1 MTLDEIREIY
11 NLPITTLMFRAQ
23 QVHQKYQDPAGVQ
36 LCTLKSIKTG
46 RCSEDCAYCP
56 QSAHNKTF
64 VEPEVLLDT
73 PTILKDAQAAK
84 AGGASRFCMGAAW
97 RRVYNTSQFD
107 NIIETVKGVK
117 DIGLEVCCTLGML
130 DGNQAKRL
138 KEAGCDVY
146 NHNLDTSR
154 EYYSKIISTRSY
166 DDRLQTLQNVREAGM
181 EVCSGGILGMGES
194 IDDRLKLLKELAD
207 MDPQPDSVPINAL
220 VAVKGTPLED
230 QKFVDS
236 FEFVRMIATARIIM
250 PKAMV
255 RLSAGRTEMNDE
267 MQALCYLA
275 GANSIFLGDKLLTT
289 ANPSATDDRQL
300 LDKLG
305 LHPLNPDDAR
315 AIHAAADAKD
325 HAHEDPF
332 AEHLEEGAAYW
343 AHACEGGCDHDHGAE
358 AQPEAEP
365 VKA

>member
-1 MTLDEIREIY
+1 MTLDEIRNIY
-11 NLPITTLMFRAQ
+11 NLPLTTLIFRAQ

-46 RCSEDCAYCP
+46 RCPEDCAYCP

-64 VEPEVLLDT
+64 VEPETLMDT
-73 PTILKDAQAAK
+73 PTILQDAHAAK

-97 RRVYNTSQFD
+97 RRIYNNTQFD
-107 NIIETVKGVK
+107 NIIETVSGVK
-117 DIGLEVCCTLGML
+117 ELGLEVCCTLGML
-130 DGNQAKRL
+130 DSDQAKRL

-154 EYYSKIISTRSY
+154 EYYSKIITTRSY
-166 DDRLQTLQNVREAGM
+166 DDRLETLANVRKAGM

-194 IDDRLKLLKELAD
+194 IDDRLLMLKELAD

-220 VAVKGTPLED
+220 VAVAGTPLEG

-236 FEFVRMIATARIIM
+236 FEFVRTIATARIIM

-255 RLSAGRTEMNDE
+255 RLSAGRTEMSDE
-267 MQALCYLA
+267 LQSLCYLA

-289 ANPSATDDRQL
+289 ANPNASDDHRL
-300 LDKLG
+300 LDRLG
-305 LHPLNPDDAR
+305 LHPLSPDDAR
-315 AIHAAADAKD
+315 AIHAAADA
-325 HAHEDPF
+325 EDPF
-332 AEHLEEGAAYW
+332 EDHLPEGAGYW
-343 AHACEGGCDHDHGAE
+343 AHACGGDCDHDHDHSHAE
-358 AQPEAEP
+358 AE
-365 VKA
+365 VTKA